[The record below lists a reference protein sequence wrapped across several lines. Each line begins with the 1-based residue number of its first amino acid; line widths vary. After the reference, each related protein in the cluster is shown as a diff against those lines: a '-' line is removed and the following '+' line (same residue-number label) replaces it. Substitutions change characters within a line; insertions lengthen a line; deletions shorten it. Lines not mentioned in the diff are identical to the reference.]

1 VNQVN
6 GRLGPGLSAAC
17 GFANQDRSY
26 TRYIQDAESRSRD
39 TEPVIESRSVAEPRS
54 RETEAVIESR
64 SVAESRSRETEAVIE
79 SRSVAESRSHD
90 TEPVIESRC
99 VAESRSRKRHTTETP
114 APDPASAQNLDELRA
129 ILRACFLRESHDLY
143 GLEDGPWIDRATQ
156 NWFDDSTNYD
166 RRWRVIDARR
176 PGAGR
181 ILDMASG
188 CGTFLLYGLN
198 RGRDVFGIEP
208 EPWKRR
214 YFRKKV
220 ELSGYSAA
228 YLSRLVPAVGERLPF
243 ADASFDLVTTFQT
256 LEHVA
261 DVGSCISEMLRVLRP
276 GGVLYL
282 RAPDYNCFFEPHY
295 RLPFLPRMHRPLAE
309 WYLGRMER
317 PLAGLRTLNWTTER
331 SIIKLLRNQP
341 GRLQI
346 ECNRYFFIEQRRRE
360 VEGTLSPLLR
370 RLGTARLLNETHQL
384 KRKLGAWMKVG
395 RQERVI
401 DLWITKVP
409 PLSRR

>member
-1 VNQVN
+1 VTHADGNSGTAVSP
-6 GRLGPGLSAAC
+6 RTAAC
-17 GFANQDRSY
+17 GFAPDTRDRFN
-26 TRYIQDAESRSRD
+26 RD
-39 TEPVIESRSVAEPRS
+39 TESRNREPHNR
-54 RETEAVIESR
+54 
-64 SVAESRSRETEAVIE
+64 
-79 SRSVAESRSHD
+79 D
-90 TEPVIESRC
+90 T
-99 VAESRSRKRHTTETP
+99 ESRSRKRQITP
-114 APDPASAQNLDELRA
+114 AEVAAPDPASARNLDDLRA
-129 ILRACFLRESHDLY
+129 TLRACFLRESRELY

-176 PGAGR
+176 RDAGR
-181 ILDMASG
+181 ILDMACG

-208 EPWKRR
+208 EPWKLR
-214 YFRKKV
+214 YFRRKV
-220 ELSGYSAA
+220 ELSGYPSH

-256 LEHVA
+256 LEHVS
-261 DVGSCISEMLRVLRP
+261 DVSSCISEMLRVLRP

-309 WYLGRMER
+309 WYLARMAR

-331 SIIKLLRNQP
+331 SIIQLLRDQP
-341 GRLQI
+341 CSLQI
-346 ECNRYFFIEQRRRE
+346 ERNRYFFIEQRRRE
-360 VEGTLSPLLR
+360 VEGSLSPLLR
-370 RLGTARLLNETHQL
+370 KLGTARLLNEAHQL
-384 KRKLGAWMKVG
+384 KRRLGAWVKVG

-401 DLWITKVP
+401 DLWITRTCVE
-409 PLSRR
+409 